1 MAELLVKFIK
11 HNQNYYG
18 KLDVLTSVLEAFVR
32 RSWYSVLPILNMNR
46 KNQVPASSDEG
57 LWQKSKREVLG
68 NNIGCFDEC
77 N

>member
-57 LWQKSKREVLG
+57 L
-68 NNIGCFDEC
+68 
-77 N
+77 